1 MVTLILIKHGL
12 LLAETPFTLIH
23 IIEVGNDHIQRP
35 IFMIIQTALNL
46 GMIFYLLKNFALRSL
61 IVNH

>member
-1 MVTLILIKHGL
+1 
-12 LLAETPFTLIH
+12 
-23 IIEVGNDHIQRP
+23 
-35 IFMIIQTALNL
+35 MIIQTALNL